1 MPQISSMV
9 TMNRLTASQ
18 ITASLAVLLL
28 GTGGALM
35 MGAGPLDILLP
46 VLAALLVLA
55 ICAAGPDRAEPALST
70 MLAEVPDIVAHPD
83 ARDLMEAMADPLMLI
98 ERGRI
103 VAANRAAQRSEE
115 HTSELQSLMRTS
127 YAVFCLKK

>member
-83 ARDLMEAMADPLMLI
+83 PRDLLEALADPLKI
-98 ERGRI
+98 GRAPCRDRGC
-103 VAANRAAQRSEE
+103 Q
-115 HTSELQSLMRTS
+115 
-127 YAVFCLKK
+127 YA